1 MMMNVSRRAAF
12 GGEDMNDITNKSQ
25 IYIEFDFSKKIVYNI
40 FTEYGKA
47 KSKSNKDFKHSV
59 IKIFIGSQ
67 LCHYLAIGR
76 RKPFELLGT
85 P

>member
-1 MMMNVSRRAAF
+1 MNVSRRAAF

-40 FTEYGKA
+40 FTEYGENQ
-47 KSKSNKDFKHSV
+47 SNKDFKHSV

-67 LCHYLAIGR
+67 LCHYLAISR